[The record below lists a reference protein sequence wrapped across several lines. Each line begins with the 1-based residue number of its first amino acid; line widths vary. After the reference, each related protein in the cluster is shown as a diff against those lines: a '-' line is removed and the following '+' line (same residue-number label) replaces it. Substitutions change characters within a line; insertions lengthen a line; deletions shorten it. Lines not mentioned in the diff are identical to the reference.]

1 MLEYLI
7 LQYFFLLLQNI
18 YKVIVTSFDILLEK
32 CDF

>member
-18 YKVIVTSFDILLEK
+18 YKVIVTSFDIQLEK